1 MTRKSGDFSVPGAS
15 TAETAP
21 AAGSTVHLSPFL
33 RLTFQ
38 RIDGFA
44 LRQHHDVSLDAGLPG
59 FGLFG
64 IMGPVQDR
72 IAIGAIKRF
81 EEALGLLVFRQ
92 RSTEIIRNLR
102 RALRR
107 IGSAP
112 APVVFGALDL
122 GQSRRSHT
130 PQLDKPKRPGA
141 VFLGPFA
148 GGLTRCEAD
157 QPIVV
162 IETVE
167 LAIDPAI
174 TKRRI
179 KRPPL

>member
-1 MTRKSGDFSVPGAS
+1 MTRKCGNFSVARGS
-15 TAETAP
+15 TAEVAP
-21 AAGSTVHLSPFL
+21 GARNPVRLSSFL

-44 LRQHHDVSLDAGLPG
+44 LRQHHDVFLNASLSG

-157 QPIVV
+157 QPILV

-167 LAIDPAI
+167 LAIDPTM

-179 KRPPL
+179 NRLWL